1 MRVTMAK
8 RTPQEK
14 KALQYKK
21 ETRKGSSH
29 GYVKSY
35 PETKARF
42 NRAYRRE
49 ANATLRNVTI
59 ESLESAVEVTD
70 EQVITRERLQH
81 SIKTAPGADF
91 KAYSHSLKEWV
102 KDRLDGRI
110 KHAGDRYFGDAYDS
124 TLHRKRFKRYLKTLL
139 SGSSSRS
146 ARVANYYKEVLD
158 PPNPEVQRWHERR
171 QAWLRSFFQ
180 DEPDCERELKAWI
193 IKMEHQY
200 PEVRSYLRPSMRLL
214 HSISIAR
221 EDF

>member
-1 MRVTMAK
+1 MTMAR

-21 ETRKGSSH
+21 ETRKGSLH

-49 ANATLRNVTI
+49 ANATLRSVGI
-59 ESLESAVEVTD
+59 ESVESAVELTD
-70 EQVITRERLQH
+70 EQAITRERLQH
-81 SIKTAPGADF
+81 SIKTATGADF

-102 KDRLDGRI
+102 KDRVDGRI
-110 KHAGDRYFGDAYDS
+110 KRPGDRYFADTYNSAV
-124 TLHRKRFKRYLKTLL
+124 HRKRFKRHLKTLL
-139 SGSSSRS
+139 SGRSSRS

-158 PPNPEVQRWHERR
+158 PTNPEVQWWYERQ

-193 IKMEHQY
+193 TKMEHQY
-200 PEVRSYLRPSMRLL
+200 PEVRSHLRPPTRLL
-214 HSISIAR
+214 HSIAIAR